1 VHSTRAAQLAIYPV
15 YLSGLQMM
23 ADVPEHYEGQP
34 ELEFL
39 ERVPT
44 TWDDTKAI
52 NGEIGDDVTV
62 ARRSGRDWFVGSMTG
77 TRAQAL
83 PIPLGFLE
91 RRTPYVANIYGDAPD
106 TDLETNPNE
115 VEITRLVVDS
125 RDALVARM
133 AAGGGQAVHLTPASA
148 DDLRTLP
155 RCGAGTPLCQP
166 AAG

>member
-1 VHSTRAAQLAIYPV
+1 MYPV

-44 TWDDTKAI
+44 TWDDTKVL
-52 NGEIGDDVTV
+52 NGEIGDDITV
-62 ARRSGRDWFVGSMTG
+62 ARRSGRDWFVGSMTDEQA
-77 TRAQAL
+77 RAL

-91 RRTPYVANIYGDAPD
+91 SGRPYVANIYGDTPT

-115 VEITRLVVDS
+115 VEITRLLVDR
-125 RDALVARM
+125 RDALVARL
-133 AAGGGQAVHLTPASA
+133 AAGGGQAVQLTPASA
-148 DDLRTLP
+148 HDLRTLP
-155 RCGAGTPLCQP
+155 RCGAATPLCEP